1 MEKVN
6 VEKLIF
12 IYNANSGSHNAIL
25 DTAHK
30 IFSPSTYNCSLCD
43 ITFGIFTENKV
54 WRKFRAQSKTPMEF
68 LHKDEFLK
76 MYSSKFG
83 KKYTFPIVL
92 AETDEEE
99 FEVLITT
106 EKMNSLKNV
115 ESLMSEVLATL
126 N

>member
-12 IYNANSGSHNAIL
+12 IYNANSGAHNAVL

-30 IFSPSTYNCSLCD
+30 IFSPSTYECSLCD

-54 WRKFRAQSKTPMEF
+54 WRKFRAQSTTPMEF

-76 MYSSKFG
+76 TYSSKFG

-92 AETDEEE
+92 AETNED
-99 FEVLITT
+99 FEVVVTT
-106 EKMNSLKNV
+106 EKMNSLDNV
-115 ESLMSEVLATL
+115 ESLMREVLVTL